1 MATAGRALVYS
12 RRLVRSPMI
21 EPGQTGAYLA
31 LFSEIG
37 IILLVT
43 TLAGALG
50 GHWVD
55 LQLGVTPLFLLVGL
69 LGGLAAGALAVY
81 RLISR
86 FLASIED

>member
-1 MATAGRALVYS
+1 
-12 RRLVRSPMI
+12 MI
-21 EPGQTGAYLA
+21 EPGRTGAYLA

-37 IILLVT
+37 IIILVT

-55 LQLGVTPLFLLVGL
+55 QQLGSTPLFILGGL

-86 FLASIED
+86 FLASTED